1 MTRGNA
7 WGHGETRW
15 TSVLKHPKGQS
26 IRSLIV
32 DDDKAI
38 GDVLKELVSG
48 EQISAHVLTD
58 GLEGVQYV
66 KKQPVDIVI
75 TDLMLPG
82 LGGLEVL
89 RQAKVTN
96 PDVVVII
103 ITGHASLE
111 SAMEAVREGAYDYIK
126 KPFKL
131 EEMGIAFNNA
141 VERVHLVRENRGLL
155 QALKDAHGQLG
166 VISKERGKPN
176 QKEESSHRKIGHL
189 NFFSTHLPSLAF
201 LGDGGTKHR
210 NVVEELQRL
219 SGLRKEGLLTEREF
233 QQLKT
238 HLIKAV
244 EIYE

>member
-1 MTRGNA
+1 M
-7 WGHGETRW
+7 
-15 TSVLKHPKGQS
+15 LKHLEGQS

-48 EQISAHVLTD
+48 GHTSVDVLTD
-58 GLEGVQYV
+58 GFEAVQFV

-82 LGGLEVL
+82 IGGLEVL

-96 PDVVVII
+96 PHVVVII

-111 SAMEAVREGAYDYIK
+111 TAMEAVREGAYDYIK

-141 VERVHLVRENRGLL
+141 VERVHLVRENRKLL
-155 QALKDAHGQLG
+155 QALKDAHDQLV
-166 VISKERGKPN
+166 VIKREENKSN
-176 QKEESSHRKIGHL
+176 QKESPCPRKIGHL
-189 NFFSTHLPSLAF
+189 NFFSTNLPSLAF
-201 LGDGGTKHR
+201 LEGSKINER
-210 NVVEELQRL
+210 NFLEELKNI
-219 SGLRKEGLLTEREF
+219 SGLKKEGLLTEGEF
-233 QQLKT
+233 KALKA
-238 HLIKAV
+238 HLIKAM
-244 EIYE
+244 EIHD